1 MEPLD
6 NNHVSGQPEN
16 PQQPE
21 QQGQPQQPEQQ
32 GQPEHAQHTRK
43 ARRTIVLKQVEK
55 RGNLPGW
62 AKGLIIFGIIV
73 VCVVLLTVGCN
84 RTVDSVK
91 RSLSFQPDNEVVT
104 DFDYNYIGV
113 LYING
118 TIDEYGTDTYNHQYL
133 LNAINAMMT
142 DSDNKG
148 MILSVNTPGGSV
160 YASDELYLAI
170 KKYQDVTGR
179 PVYSAMQSQ
188 ATSGGYYI
196 SASCDKII
204 ANRNCWTGSI
214 GVTMGTLMDITELLD
229 NLGIK
234 TTTITSGANK
244 SMGSS
249 YETMTEEQREIFQSL
264 VDEAYDQ
271 FVGIVAEGR
280 DMSEKEVRKI
290 ADGRIYTAKQALN
303 NGLIDGIGTF
313 EEALQ
318 DMKREYDLQSCAV
331 EAFVPKSKT
340 DLYDL
345 LGILSEQKN
354 LSGMTDVQLIE
365 ELAELNGTFRLSYI
379 ADVKK

>member
-179 PVYSAMQSQ
+179 PVYSSMQSQ

-244 SMGSS
+244 AMGSN
-249 YETMTEEQREIFQSL
+249 YEPMTDEQREIFQSL

-280 DMSEKEVRKI
+280 DMREKEVRKI

>member
-16 PQQPE
+16 
-21 QQGQPQQPEQQ
+21 PQQPEQQ

-179 PVYSAMQSQ
+179 PVYSSMQSQ

-244 SMGSS
+244 AMGSN
-249 YETMTEEQREIFQSL
+249 YEPMTDEQREIFQSL

-280 DMSEKEVRKI
+280 DMREKEVRKI